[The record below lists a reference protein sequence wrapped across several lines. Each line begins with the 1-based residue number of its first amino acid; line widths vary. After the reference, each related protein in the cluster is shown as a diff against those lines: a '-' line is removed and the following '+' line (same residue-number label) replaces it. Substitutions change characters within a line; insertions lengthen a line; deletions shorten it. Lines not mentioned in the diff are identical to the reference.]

1 MIRSIVFDFNG
12 VILDSKTHHINED
25 MIELLKDLF
34 ESDFKLHLFS
44 NTSKQAINILN
55 AKYDFLRYFQNIILV
70 EDTGLSKP
78 TNAAFDNLLK
88 VTCEK
93 GEETAYIDDG
103 RDNLRQAKRYGMV
116 AIPFV
121 DADRLRIS
129 LASLDI

>member
-1 MIRSIVFDFNG
+1 MIKSIVFDFNG
-12 VILDSKTHHINED
+12 VILDSSTHHINED
-25 MIELLKDLF
+25 VIELLEDLF

-44 NTSKQAINILN
+44 NTSKQAITILN
-55 AKYDFLRYFQNIILV
+55 AKYDFLKYFHNVILV

-78 TNAAFDNLLK
+78 SDASFENLLK
-88 VTCEK
+88 VTGEV
-93 GEETAYIDDG
+93 GEEMAYIDDG
-103 RDNLRQAKRYGMV
+103 KDNLRQAKRYGMS

>member
-1 MIRSIVFDFNG
+1 MIKSIVFDFNG
-12 VILDSKTHHINED
+12 VILDSSTHHINED

-34 ESDFKLHLFS
+34 ESDFKLHFFS

-55 AKYDFLRYFQNIILV
+55 AKYDFLKYFHNVILV

-78 TNAAFDNLLK
+78 SDASFENLLK
-88 VTCEK
+88 VTGEV
-93 GEETAYIDDG
+93 GEEMVYIDDG
-103 RDNLRQAKRYGMV
+103 KDNLEQAKRFGME

>member
-1 MIRSIVFDFNG
+1 MIKSIVFDFNG
-12 VILDSKTHHINED
+12 VILDSSTHHINED
-25 MIELLKDLF
+25 VIELLNDLF
-34 ESDFKLHLFS
+34 ETDFKLHLFS

-55 AKYDFLRYFQNIILV
+55 AKYDFLKYFHNVILV

-78 TNAAFDNLLK
+78 SDASFENLLK
-88 VTCEK
+88 VTGEV
-93 GEETAYIDDG
+93 GEEMAYIDDG
-103 RDNLRQAKRYGMV
+103 KDNIRQAERFGMV

>member
-1 MIRSIVFDFNG
+1 MIKSIVFDFNG
-12 VILDSKTHHINED
+12 VILDSNTHHINED
-25 MIELLKDLF
+25 MIQLLKDLF

-55 AKYDFLRYFQNIILV
+55 AKYDFLKYFKNVILV

-78 TNAAFDNLLK
+78 SDASFENLLK
-88 VTCEK
+88 VTGGV
-93 GEETAYIDDG
+93 GEEIAYIDDG
-103 RDNLRQAKRYGMV
+103 EDNLRQAKRYGMV

>member
-1 MIRSIVFDFNG
+1 MIKSIVFDFNG
-12 VILDSKTHHINED
+12 VILDSSTYHINED

-55 AKYDFLRYFQNIILV
+55 AKYDFLKYFKNVILV

-78 TNAAFDNLLK
+78 SDASFKNLLK
-88 VTCEK
+88 VTGEV
-93 GEETAYIDDG
+93 GEEMAYIDDG
-103 RDNLRQAKRYGMV
+103 DDNLEQAKKYRMV

-129 LASLDI
+129 LAALDI

>member
-1 MIRSIVFDFNG
+1 MIKSIVFDFNG

-34 ESDFKLHLFS
+34 EYDFKLHLFS

-55 AKYDFLRYFQNIILV
+55 AKYDFLKYFKDVILV

-78 TNAAFDNLLK
+78 SDAAFENLLK
-88 VTCEK
+88 VTGEK
-93 GEETAYIDDG
+93 GEEMAYIDDG
-103 RDNLRQAKRYGMV
+103 KDNLRQAKRYGMV

-121 DADRLRIS
+121 NADRLRIS
-129 LASLDI
+129 LCSLAI

>member
-1 MIRSIVFDFNG
+1 MIKSIVFDFNG
-12 VILDSKTHHINED
+12 VILDSSTHHIKED

-55 AKYDFLRYFQNIILV
+55 AKYDFLKYFDNVILV

-78 TNAAFDNLLK
+78 TDASFENLLK
-88 VTCEK
+88 VTDEN
-93 GEETAYIDDG
+93 GEEMAYIDDG
-103 RDNLRQAKRYGMV
+103 KDNLRQAKRYGMV